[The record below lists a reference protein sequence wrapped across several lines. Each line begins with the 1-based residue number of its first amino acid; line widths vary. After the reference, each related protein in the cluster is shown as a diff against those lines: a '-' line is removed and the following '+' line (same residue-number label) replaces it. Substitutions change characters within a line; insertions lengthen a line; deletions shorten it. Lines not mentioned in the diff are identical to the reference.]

1 MGKISKKLQSKFI
14 WYFLIF
20 TILALA
26 LSNFI
31 IISIIGAKS
40 KYALSILLNN
50 YFVNSNTINEL
61 INRLV
66 TSPFVSHLT
75 VLKDGVIYKD
85 LTGLADSY
93 NYILT
98 KSFIGKN
105 GIYEVKLFISLPD
118 LVKYVYIKLFYLSFI
133 LTLLFDVF
141 FLLFYR
147 NIKNTFIRPIEVLLS
162 NIKERKISK
171 LISIKNKE
179 FFEAQKELEDI
190 FSVIRISQQKIHFI
204 SEILEVLSRSEN
216 FKEDF
221 KHLLK
226 KLVNSLPQIDGFLLV
241 EKQNDDGLKVKV
253 IDKHF
258 EKEFKVDKESFS
270 LYAFNLI
277 NPKLVPEVD
286 KLGVL
291 SEEEKEIFI
300 KDAYVIPIN
309 LFSKKI
315 GAFITYS
322 KGKLFLSDIEKEF
335 FKLLGFTIFLALVL
349 DKVYKEAQNIDKLK
363 AELLIKGILNYLNI
377 LENRYIYSYKTQ
389 RILSL
394 IEKLKDTLNSLN
406 LGLEKLKR
414 AATLMDI
421 GLFMMPDKIV
431 LNFEEDLEEKEKN
444 LYELHPIIGSIY
456 INSLNACDEDI
467 KRAILEHHENIDGS
481 GFPSQ
486 KKGNEISSYAKVLRI
501 LDDFDSLSY
510 KENKEKALEF
520 LREQKGKYYDEEIL
534 DKLLPELE
542 KIEIPKVSS
551 LLPEE
556 ILELQREV
564 LEIEKNSL
572 NIALPKDLEKIEKEI
587 EENNKDIE
595 DNETQKTK
603 ESSQE
608 NLENPKDTQNP

>member
-26 LSNFI
+26 LSNLI
-31 IISIIGAKS
+31 IISIISAKS

-363 AELLIKGILNYLNI
+363 AELLIKGITNYLNI

-394 IEKLKDTLNSLN
+394 IEKLKDTLSSLN
-406 LGLEKLKR
+406 LDLEKLKK

-456 INSLNACDEDI
+456 INSLDTDDKDI

-486 KKGNEISSYAKVLRI
+486 KKGNEISIYAKVLRI
-501 LDDFDSLSY
+501 LDNFDSLSY

>member
-98 KSFIGKN
+98 KSFIGKS

-363 AELLIKGILNYLNI
+363 AELLIKGITNYLNI

-394 IEKLKDTLNSLN
+394 IEKLKDTLSSLN
-406 LGLEKLKR
+406 LDLEKLKK

-456 INSLNACDEDI
+456 INSLDTDDKDI

-486 KKGNEISSYAKVLRI
+486 KKGNEISIYAKVLRI
-501 LDDFDSLSY
+501 LDNFDSLSY

-608 NLENPKDTQNP
+608 SLENLKDTQNP

>member
-394 IEKLKDTLNSLN
+394 IEKLKDTLSSLN
-406 LGLEKLKR
+406 LDLEKLKR

-608 NLENPKDTQNP
+608 NLENLKDTQNP